1 MCSRTVKNSYP
12 RKEANELHTA
22 SSPAYGEQ
30 NRRRQAG
37 SATTYLGG
45 RARRR
50 KTPWRWWA
58 ERRIGPA
65 RAPRTPPAAATSAAA
80 PLFASLL
87 SVSGLCCCL
96 LAVAPLLEANVAVR
110 SVRDREREQT
120 ATACAI
126 IYFFFLYMYQLVSVA
141 ACCRAPAPLV
151 PRHAGSCGVVD
162 RIFLGDV
169 TRALNIF
176 SKSSSENEIKIHSEI
191 ENLSKKTSH
200 D

>member
-1 MCSRTVKNSYP
+1 
-12 RKEANELHTA
+12 
-22 SSPAYGEQ
+22 
-30 NRRRQAG
+30 
-37 SATTYLGG
+37 
-45 RARRR
+45 
-50 KTPWRWWA
+50 
-58 ERRIGPA
+58 
-65 RAPRTPPAAATSAAA
+65 
-80 PLFASLL
+80 
-87 SVSGLCCCL
+87 
-96 LAVAPLLEANVAVR
+96 VAPLLEANVAVR

-191 ENLSKKTSH
+191 ENLSKKQVTINHFHYLVTYIPWIYYTMYITYMYIITLFNVCATFS
-200 D
+200 